1 MYSSLTMVVAKKKTF
16 KSQIINLAP
25 CFYCEITLLINN
37 TVSTSDAPGDPAS
50 PSLGN
55 LSPPQLILFYMIQ
68 I

>member
-37 TVSTSDAPGDPAS
+37 FVSIGDAAGAPASTS
-50 PSLGN
+50 
-55 LSPPQLILFYMIQ
+55 
-68 I
+68 